1 MDKPGLYLSIY
12 LDNEKGDSY
21 TQPTECESQCNRQG
35 PLVSPNAGRAR
46 RATVEGRLLLRHVPA
61 LDLVGLRQG
70 LPRVAEHLTLLRNR
84 VLLASGLATTKKPSL
99 AERTGA
105 AMREGERGQGQGQ
118 RVERAFH
125 SARLSAQ
132 NCMYGL
138 FFFLPIADLGA
149 ISAQGSRSGGTQ
161 HRVRPRKD
169 FATICRRLMLVGR
182 ALTVHV
188 KRRKLRGVNHTDIT
202 CGRIERNSL
211 RLSRLLAGGSFVHTV
226 QWL

>member
-1 MDKPGLYLSIY
+1 MWISQYSRQR
-12 LDNEKGDSY
+12 EKGDSY
-21 TQPTECESQCNRQG
+21 TQPSASRSAIVRA
-35 PLVSPNAGRAR
+35 LVSPNAGRAR
-46 RATVEGRLLLRHVPA
+46 RATVECRLLLRHVPA
-61 LDLVGLRQG
+61 LDLVGLGQG
-70 LPRVAEHLTLLRNR
+70 LPRVAEHLTLLRNS

-161 HRVRPRKD
+161 HRVGPRKD
-169 FATICRRLMLVGR
+169 FGTIRGLAR
-182 ALTVHV
+182 ALKAIVGAATHFFVHV
-188 KRRKLRGVNHTDIT
+188 K
-202 CGRIERNSL
+202 S
-211 RLSRLLAGGSFVHTV
+211 
-226 QWL
+226 